1 MATGF
6 AGSSLHDAYAAVGGP
21 IAGYL
26 FNLCGLRLVARA
38 SLLFSAIAMAFLP
51 FSDFHAPGI
60 VVPALLALLGLTLSV
75 RLTASSI
82 AIMGSV
88 EPSKGTAA
96 GARL

>member
-1 MATGF
+1 
-6 AGSSLHDAYAAVGGP
+6 
-21 IAGYL
+21 
-26 FNLCGLRLVARA
+26 
-38 SLLFSAIAMAFLP
+38 MAFLP

-60 VVPALLALLGLTLSV
+60 VVPALLALLGLILSV

-88 EPSKGTAA
+88 EPTKGAAA